1 MPKISII
8 KCNSYESKKVLN
20 AVEKAIEDIG
30 FKIKPNSKVL
40 LKPNILMGASPD
52 KAITTHPAI
61 IDAVCTILN
70 RHKCKIFIGE
80 SSGLVKEGGVLRVF
94 EEAGIVEIAKKH
106 NAKLISF
113 NNERLRK
120 VQNNKATFAKE
131 MYLPEI
137 LFNVD
142 LIINLP
148 KMKTHTLM
156 LFTGGVKNLFGC
168 IPGGKK
174 QVYHAEA
181 NKKEDF
187 ANLLLDIWLNVNPGL
202 TIMDGIEGMDGNGPS
217 NGNIVKP
224 GLIIASDNAIALD
237 LVAEKIIG
245 FDGQVPTN
253 KQALERKLMGKNE
266 ISVIGEE
273 PHFKFVKPSA
283 AVSNLPSWLSGFFL
297 KKSMAYPYPN
307 PEKCKKC
314 WNCVKVCPV
323 GAMKKKNEKE
333 APYCDKS
340 KCIACY
346 CCQEMCPYDAIDLKR
361 SAVFTAL
368 ISVYY
373 KFLNIIKKK

>member
-1 MPKISII
+1 
-8 KCNSYESKKVLN
+8 EVLK
-20 AVEKAIEDIG
+20 AVEKTIEDIG
-30 FKIKPNSKVL
+30 FEIKPGSTVL
-40 LKPNILMGASPD
+40 LKPNVLMGASPD
-52 KAITTHPAI
+52 KAITTNPAI

-80 SSGLVKEGGVLRVF
+80 SCGFVLKGGVMQAF
-94 EEAGIVEIAKKH
+94 KEAGIADIANKH
-106 NAKLISF
+106 NAKLVSF

-187 ANLLLDIWLNVNPGL
+187 ANLLLDIWLNVKPAL

-224 GLIIASDNAIALD
+224 GFIITSNNTLLMDI
-237 LVAEKIIG
+237 VAERIIG
-245 FDGQVPTN
+245 FDGEVPTN
-253 KQALERKLMGKNE
+253 KQALKRNLIGKEE
-266 ISVIGEE
+266 ISVIGKE
-273 PHFKFVKPSA
+273 PRFKFMKPSS
-283 AVSNLPSWLSGFFL
+283 AVSSIPPWLSGYFL
-297 KKSMAYPYPN
+297 KKVIAYPYPN
-307 PEKCKKC
+307 PEKCRKC
-314 WNCVKVCPV
+314 WNCVNVCPV
-323 GAMKKKNEKE
+323 SAMKKKNEKE
-333 APYCDKS
+333 APYCDKK

-346 CCQEMCPYDAIDLKR
+346 CCQEMCPYDAIELKR
-361 SAVFTAL
+361 SFLFAAAMGF
-368 ISVYY
+368 YY
-373 KFLNIIKKK
+373 RVMDLIKKK